1 MKSTLTL
8 LTDISRRTFLQRSA
22 GALAASA
29 GLLEYAKAETENTYG
44 VETPELRSRAEVEAV
59 LGKAP
64 KPAAESSL
72 QLLTILFAGGER
84 ITRPGPILTMCCRNA
99 GRCCWAVPGRA
110 MRR

>member
-22 GALAASA
+22 GVLAASA

-72 QLLTILFAGGER
+72 RPLTILFAGAQKGSPAQVPFSRCAAE
-84 ITRPGPILTMCCRNA
+84 TLEGAA
-99 GRCCWAVPGRA
+99 GRCKAGR
-110 MRR
+110 